1 MDSKSLV
8 RLWIEEAGAIDTPST
23 RGRHDRYGRSGSVV
37 SILAIVL
44 SIVTLGPS
52 ANASAVISPQAAA
65 NQSETHLELR
75 LAERQSGP
83 GLMPRRLADSSVV
96 VYVAETALITNRDVI
111 DARVVERD
119 GTFSIAIDFTS
130 AAGTGLR
137 HATKDRVGKPLAIVV
152 NGQVVSAPELS
163 EAVSDAILIQGGFT
177 RKEAE
182 DLGAE
187 LKALGDRNRA
197 QGSILCRILKWC

>member
-1 MDSKSLV
+1 MIGVV
-8 RLWIEEAGAIDTPST
+8 RIRVA
-23 RGRHDRYGRSGSVV
+23 
-37 SILAIVL
+37 SILPIVL
-44 SIVTLGPS
+44 SIITLGPS
-52 ANASAVISPQAAA
+52 INASAVISSQATA
-65 NQSETHLELR
+65 NRGETQLELR

-83 GLMPRRLADSSVV
+83 GLMPRRLADSSAV
-96 VYVAETALITNRDVI
+96 VYVAEKALITSRDVI

-137 HATKDRVGKPLAIVV
+137 HATKGHVGKPVAIVV

-163 EAVSDAILIQGGFT
+163 DPLSDAILIQGSFT

-182 DLGAE
+182 DLSAE
-187 LKALGDRNRA
+187 LKALGGRNRA
-197 QGSILCRILKWC
+197 QGTILCRVLKWC